1 MKDILDKSKIFGIWP
16 LYGAAFCMSLALN
29 ALWTAMPFV
38 IRNIG
43 GTETHVGYVWAAN
56 MFSYMVCLIITG
68 FVLGRHNPKNTTR
81 ISVAVIFTSILTL
94 NIIICVILRKNLN
107 GSLSLI
113 WAAIAACAVAGA
125 AMALYWPFLMSWVS
139 EDIEGHAL
147 NRRLG
152 TFNGSWSGAAII
164 GPLVGGF
171 LVDVG
176 TPVPIVFVIVSLV
189 ICFIFLNIAAD
200 GTFITSLFGDEQT
213 RTVNGSLNNA
223 NIVRLRWIARIGL
236 FGSWACLGVTRSQFA
251 LLFTGMG
258 YSETWFGMLIMIFGI
273 CNFSVM
279 IVAGR
284 CAFWHFKPTL
294 LLVAQIAI
302 AASLVLV
309 IYGGTLPV
317 FILAFIVMGCGFGF
331 IYCSHLYYGTTGKK
345 KRSTQ
350 MVIHEA
356 TLSLGIVVGSGT
368 GGFIARS
375 FGPYRP
381 YWFNLVLLT
390 AGLIIQIILL
400 PRKKIRAEV
409 KSDKVDL

>member
-1 MKDILDKSKIFGIWP
+1 MKEISDKSTIFAIWP
-16 LYGAAFCMSLALN
+16 LYGAAFCMALALN

-43 GTETHVGYVWAAN
+43 GTESHVGYAWAAN
-56 MFSYMVCLIITG
+56 MLSYMFCLIVTG
-68 FVLGRHNPKNTTR
+68 FALGRHNPKNTTR
-81 ISVAVIFTSILTL
+81 LSVTIVFTSILTL
-94 NIIICVILRKNLN
+94 SIIICAIILKNLN
-107 GSLSLI
+107 GNLFLI

-152 TFNGSWSGAAII
+152 TYNGSWSGATII
-164 GPLVGGF
+164 GPLIGGF

-176 TPVPIVFVIVSLV
+176 TPVPIVFVIVSIV
-189 ICFIFLNIAAD
+189 ICFICLNIAND
-200 GTFITSLFGDEQT
+200 GSHITSLFGDEQT
-213 RTVNGSLNNA
+213 RTINGDLNNA
-223 NIVRLRWIARIGL
+223 AMVRFRWIARIGL

-251 LLFTGMG
+251 LLFTDMG
-258 YSETWFGMLIMIFGI
+258 YSETWFGILIMVFGI
-273 CNFSVM
+273 CNFSIM
-279 IVAGR
+279 TAAGR
-284 CAFWHFKPTL
+284 CAFWHFKSSL
-294 LLVAQIAI
+294 LLAAQVAI

-331 IYCSHLYYGTTGKK
+331 IYCSHLYYGASGMK

-350 MVIHEA
+350 MVIHEV

-368 GGFIARS
+368 GGFIARN
-375 FGPYRP
+375 FGTYYP
-381 YWFNLVLLT
+381 YWFNFALLS
-390 AGLIIQIILL
+390 AGFIAQIILM
-400 PRKKIRAEV
+400 PQKNQE
-409 KSDKVDL
+409 